1 MKKNIVF
8 ILFLTCI
15 VTLTS
20 CSHSQEKTK
29 KEVYLGIDVEILGI
43 DKKNK
48 ILTVIGLE
56 DYDKKFF
63 DSTGKIDCTNL
74 EENCKLF
81 ISKPDF
87 SNIVLISF
95 DDLKISDHI
104 EVNISNDEFKKMQET
119 GVAKVEQ
126 MELLSKD

>member
-1 MKKNIVF
+1 MKKTIVF

-20 CSHSQEKTK
+20 CSYSQEKTK
-29 KEVYLGIDVEILGI
+29 KEVYLGIEVEILEI

-74 EENCKLF
+74 EENRKLF
-81 ISKPDF
+81 ISKPDLD
-87 SNIVLISF
+87 VVWISF

-104 EVNISNDEFKKMQET
+104 KVNISDDEFKKMQET

-126 MELLSKD
+126 IELLSKD

>member
-1 MKKNIVF
+1 MKKTIVF

-20 CSHSQEKTK
+20 CSYSQEKTK
-29 KEVYLGIDVEILGI
+29 KEVYLGIDVEILEI

-74 EENCKLF
+74 EENRKLF
-81 ISKPDF
+81 ISKPDLD
-87 SNIVLISF
+87 VVWISF

-104 EVNISNDEFKKMQET
+104 KVNISNDEFKKMQET
-119 GVAKVEQ
+119 GVGKVEQ
-126 MELLSKD
+126 IELLSKD

>member
-1 MKKNIVF
+1 MKKTIIF

-20 CSHSQEKTK
+20 CSYSQEKTK
-29 KEVYLGIDVEILGI
+29 KEVYLGIDVEILEI

-63 DSTGKIDCTNL
+63 DLTGKIDCTNL
-74 EENCKLF
+74 EENRKLF
-81 ISKPDF
+81 ISKPDLD
-87 SNIVLISF
+87 VVWISF
-95 DDLKISDHI
+95 DNLKISDHI
-104 EVNISNDEFKKMQET
+104 KVNISDDEFKKMQET

-126 MELLSKD
+126 IELLSKD

>member
-1 MKKNIVF
+1 M
-8 ILFLTCI
+8 
-15 VTLTS
+15 
-20 CSHSQEKTK
+20 
-29 KEVYLGIDVEILGI
+29 GI

-48 ILTVIGLE
+48 ILTVIGLD

-74 EENCKLF
+74 EENRKLF
-81 ISKPDF
+81 ISKPDLD
-87 SNIVLISF
+87 VVWISF

-104 EVNISNDEFKKMQET
+104 KVNISDDEFKKMQET

-126 MELLSKD
+126 IELLSKD

>member
-1 MKKNIVF
+1 MFTFTRKD
-8 ILFLTCI
+8 
-15 VTLTS
+15 
-20 CSHSQEKTK
+20 K

-63 DSTGKIDCTNL
+63 DSTGKIDCINL

-81 ISKPDF
+81 ISKPDLD
-87 SNIVLISF
+87 IVLISF

-104 EVNISNDEFKKMQET
+104 KVNISNDEFRKMQET

>member
-15 VTLTS
+15 VTLTL

-74 EENCKLF
+74 EENRKLF
-81 ISKPDF
+81 ISKPDLD
-87 SNIVLISF
+87 VVWISF

-104 EVNISNDEFKKMQET
+104 KVNISDDEFKKMQET

-126 MELLSKD
+126 IELLSKD

>member
-1 MKKNIVF
+1 MKKNILF

-63 DSTGKIDCTNL
+63 DSTGKIDCINL

-81 ISKPDF
+81 ISKPDLD
-87 SNIVLISF
+87 IVLISF

-104 EVNISNDEFKKMQET
+104 KVNISNDEFKKMQET

>member
-1 MKKNIVF
+1 MKKTIVF

-20 CSHSQEKTK
+20 CSYSQEKTK
-29 KEVYLGIDVEILGI
+29 KEVYLGIDVEILEI

-63 DSTGKIDCTNL
+63 DLTGKIDCTNL
-74 EENCKLF
+74 EENRKLF
-81 ISKPDF
+81 ISKPDLD
-87 SNIVLISF
+87 VVWISF

-104 EVNISNDEFKKMQET
+104 KVNISDDEFKKMQET

-126 MELLSKD
+126 IELLSKD

>member
-1 MKKNIVF
+1 MKKTIVF

-29 KEVYLGIDVEILGI
+29 KEVYLGIDVEILEI

-63 DSTGKIDCTNL
+63 DLTGKIDCTNL
-74 EENCKLF
+74 EENRKLF
-81 ISKPDF
+81 ISKPDLD
-87 SNIVLISF
+87 VVWISF

-104 EVNISNDEFKKMQET
+104 KVNISDDEFKKMQET

-126 MELLSKD
+126 IELLSKD

>member
-1 MKKNIVF
+1 MKKTIVF

-20 CSHSQEKTK
+20 CSYSQEKTK

-63 DSTGKIDCTNL
+63 DLTGKIDCTNL
-74 EENCKLF
+74 EENRKLF
-81 ISKPDF
+81 ISKPDLD
-87 SNIVLISF
+87 VVWISF

-104 EVNISNDEFKKMQET
+104 KVNISDDEFKNMQET

-126 MELLSKD
+126 IEILSKD

>member
-1 MKKNIVF
+1 MKKTIVF
-8 ILFLTCI
+8 LLFLTCI

-20 CSHSQEKTK
+20 CSYSQEKTK
-29 KEVYLGIDVEILGI
+29 KEVYLGINVEILGI

-48 ILTVIGLE
+48 ILTVIGLD

-74 EENCKLF
+74 EENRKLF
-81 ISKPDF
+81 ISKPDLD
-87 SNIVLISF
+87 VVWISF

-104 EVNISNDEFKKMQET
+104 KVNISDDEFKKMQET
-119 GVAKVEQ
+119 GVGKVEQ
-126 MELLSKD
+126 IELLSKD

>member
-81 ISKPDF
+81 ISKPDLD
-87 SNIVLISF
+87 IVLISF

-104 EVNISNDEFKKMQET
+104 KVNISNDEFKKMQET

>member
-29 KEVYLGIDVEILGI
+29 KEIYLGVDVE
-43 DKKNK
+43 NK

-63 DSTGKIDCTNL
+63 DSTGKIDCINL

-81 ISKPDF
+81 ISKPDLD
-87 SNIVLISF
+87 IVLISF

-104 EVNISNDEFKKMQET
+104 KVNISNDEFKKMQET

>member
-1 MKKNIVF
+1 MKKTIVF

-20 CSHSQEKTK
+20 CSYSQEKTK
-29 KEVYLGIDVEILGI
+29 KEVYLGIDVEILEI

-74 EENCKLF
+74 EENRKLF
-81 ISKPDF
+81 ISKPDLD
-87 SNIVLISF
+87 VVWISF

-104 EVNISNDEFKKMQET
+104 KVNISDDEFKKMQET

-126 MELLSKD
+126 IELLSKD

>member
-74 EENCKLF
+74 EENRKLF

-87 SNIVLISF
+87 SNVVWISF

-104 EVNISNDEFKKMQET
+104 KVNISDDEFKKMQET

-126 MELLSKD
+126 IELLSKD

>member
-1 MKKNIVF
+1 MKKTIVF

-20 CSHSQEKTK
+20 CSYSQEKTK

-74 EENCKLF
+74 EENRKLF

-87 SNIVLISF
+87 SNIVWISF

-126 MELLSKD
+126 IELLSKD